1 MYNLYNRLK
10 NAISQPDPTEPAA
23 EPTEDAPAALAAT
36 ASIEEIIEHLAPE
49 ASPLPSPNAG
59 YKPAPVT
66 VADFTV
72 GDEHTAVVTNKSC
85 PHTHMLYISIA
96 GWDGLAVTTVQNKLD
111 WRPGDRMKVKFYRM
125 RPDYTLEFAGPP
137 GPHRNKFGRR
147 NG

>member
-1 MYNLYNRLK
+1 
-10 NAISQPDPTEPAA
+10 
-23 EPTEDAPAALAAT
+23 
-36 ASIEEIIEHLAPE
+36 
-49 ASPLPSPNAG
+49 
-59 YKPAPVT
+59 

-72 GDEHTAVVTNKSC
+72 GDEHTAIVTNKSC
-85 PHTHMLYISIA
+85 PHNQMLYISIS

-147 NG
+147 SR

>member
-1 MYNLYNRLK
+1 MYKLYNRLK
-10 NAISQPDPTEPAA
+10 NAVSQPDPAA
-23 EPTEDAPAALAAT
+23 EPAEDAAPNPTAAT
-36 ASIEEIIEHLAPE
+36 ASLEEIIEHLAPDE

-85 PHTHMLYISIA
+85 PHPHMVFISIA

-111 WRPGDRMKVKFYRM
+111 WRPGDRMKVKFYRL

-147 NG
+147 TG